1 MSYIEVM
8 GFNVYNN
15 NLDDIMPKKG
25 EVVVINTISPN
36 SYGITTRDDVFREAL
51 KASDFLVLDGV
62 YFALASVLKN
72 GKLIKKN

>member
-1 MSYIEVM
+1 M